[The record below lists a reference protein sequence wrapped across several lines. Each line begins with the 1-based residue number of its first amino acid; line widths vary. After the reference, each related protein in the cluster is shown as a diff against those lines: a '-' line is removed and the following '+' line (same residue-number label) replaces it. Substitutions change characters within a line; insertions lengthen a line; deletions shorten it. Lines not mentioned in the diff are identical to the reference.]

1 MNALIRAELLKLGS
15 TRTTRLLVVGGLA
28 IAALV
33 GTATATTAG
42 EQTSAALGNAE
53 NIANIVGVS
62 AMPGLFMLI
71 LGVLAMAG
79 EYQHRTIT
87 QTFLSVPVRGRVVAA
102 KLAAIA
108 AAGVATATAMMTTAL
123 LAALPHLWADG
134 GSIHLV
140 NAQVGR
146 TALGTLLAGA
156 LFGIAG
162 TSLGALLRSQIAAVV
177 AIAAWVAI
185 GEAVLALILGP
196 DVAHWLPGGAASAL
210 AASGTHALPLWAAAS
225 VLTGYCAAGVAATTR
240 LTLRRDVA

>member
-1 MNALIRAELLKLGS
+1 MNALIRAELLKLGT
-15 TRTTRLLVVGGLA
+15 TRTTRLLVLGALA
-28 IAALV
+28 IAALL

-42 EQTSAALGNAE
+42 EEASAALGSAE
-53 NIANIVGVS
+53 SIANIVGVS
-62 AMPGLFMLI
+62 AMPGFVMLI

-108 AAGVATATAMMTTAL
+108 AAGVVTATAMMTTAF
-123 LAALPHLWADG
+123 LAALPHLLAAG
-134 GSIHLV
+134 GSIALV
-140 NAQVGR
+140 NAEVGR

-177 AIAAWVAI
+177 AVAAWVAI
-185 GEAVLALILGP
+185 GEGVLGLILGP
-196 DVAHWLPGGAASAL
+196 GVARWLPGGVASTL
-210 AASGTHALPLWAAAS
+210 AASGTHALSLWAAAL
-225 VLTGYCAAGVAATTR
+225 VLTGYCAVGVAAATR

>member
-15 TRTTRLLVVGGLA
+15 TRTTRLLLFGGLA
-28 IAALV
+28 IAALLGSV
-33 GTATATTAG
+33 TATTAG
-42 EQTSAALGNAE
+42 EEASAALGSAE
-53 NIANIVGVS
+53 SIANIVGVS
-62 AMPGLFMLI
+62 AMPGFFMLI
-71 LGVLAMAG
+71 LGVLGMAG

-108 AAGVATATAMMTTAL
+108 TAGVVMAAAMMTTAF
-123 LAALPHLWADG
+123 LAALPHVWAEG
-134 GSIHLV
+134 AGVHLV
-140 NAQVGR
+140 NAEVGR

-162 TSLGALLRSQIAAVV
+162 TSLAALLRSQIAAVV
-177 AIAAWVAI
+177 AVAAWVAI
-185 GEAVLALILGP
+185 GEGVLGLILGP
-196 DVAHWLPGGAASAL
+196 DVARWLPGGVASAL

-225 VLTGYCAAGVAATTR
+225 VLAGYCAAGVAAATR

>member
-15 TRTTRLLVVGGLA
+15 TRTTRLLVLGGLA
-28 IAALV
+28 IAALL

-42 EQTSAALGNAE
+42 EQASALGSAE
-53 NIANIVGVS
+53 SITNIVGVS
-62 AMPGLFMLI
+62 AMPGFFMLI

-87 QTFLSVPVRGRVVAA
+87 QTFLSAPVRGRIVAA

-108 AAGVATATAMMTTAL
+108 TAGVAMATAMMTTAL

-140 NAQVGR
+140 NAEVGH

-156 LFGIAG
+156 LFGMAG
-162 TSLGALLRSQIAAVV
+162 TSLGALLRSQIAALV
-177 AIAAWVAI
+177 AVAAWVAI
-185 GEAVLALILGP
+185 GEAVLGLILGP
-196 DVAHWLPGGAASAL
+196 DVARWLPGGAASAL
-210 AASGTHALPLWAAAS
+210 AASGTHALPLWAAGL
-225 VLTGYCAAGVAATTR
+225 VLTGYCAAGMAAATR

>member
-15 TRTTRLLVVGGLA
+15 TRTTRLLVLGGLA

-42 EQTSAALGNAE
+42 EQASAPLGSAE
-53 NIANIVGVS
+53 SIANIVGVS
-62 AMPGLFMLI
+62 AMPGFFMLI

-108 AAGVATATAMMTTAL
+108 TAGVVTATAMMTTAL
-123 LAALPHLWADG
+123 LAALPHLWAQG

-146 TALGTLLAGA
+146 TVLGTLLAGA

-177 AIAAWVAI
+177 AVAAWVAI
-185 GEAVLALILGP
+185 AEAVLALVLGP
-196 DVAHWLPGGAASAL
+196 DVARWLPGGVASAL
-210 AASGTHALPLWAAAS
+210 AASGTQALPLWAAAL
-225 VLTGYCAAGVAATTR
+225 VLTGYCAAGVAAATR

>member
-1 MNALIRAELLKLGS
+1 MNALIRAELLKLSS
-15 TRTTRLLVVGGLA
+15 TRTTRLLVLGGLA

-33 GTATATTAG
+33 GTATATTG
-42 EQTSAALGNAE
+42 EQASAALGSADS
-53 NIANIVGVS
+53 IANIVGVS
-62 AMPGLFMLI
+62 AMPGFFMLI

-108 AAGVATATAMMTTAL
+108 TAGVVTATAMMTTAL
-123 LAALPHLWADG
+123 LAALPHVWAAG

-140 NAQVGR
+140 NAEVGR

-162 TSLGALLRSQIAAVV
+162 TSLGALLRSQIAALV
-177 AIAAWVAI
+177 AVAAWVAI

-196 DVAHWLPGGAASAL
+196 DVARWLPGGVASAL
-210 AASGTHALPLWAAAS
+210 AASGVHALPLWAAAL
-225 VLTGYCAAGVAATTR
+225 VLTGYCAAGVAAATR
-240 LTLRRDVA
+240 FTLRRDVA